1 MDGVLLSLICFAWF
15 VSAPLGR
22 LFTELRL
29 HFLLYL
35 PRTIHKTLS
44 ADLVS
49 LLLCR
54 AGCAGLNEKGALHFP
69 TQGQNG
75 VADRA
80 HLEIFTDEGD
90 SEAFLTTGMPLLSQ
104 M

>member
-1 MDGVLLSLICFAWF
+1 MKREI
-15 VSAPLGR
+15 
-22 LFTELRL
+22 
-29 HFLLYL
+29 
-35 PRTIHKTLS
+35 
-44 ADLVS
+44 
-49 LLLCR
+49 
-54 AGCAGLNEKGALHFP
+54 P

-80 HLEIFTDEGD
+80 HLKIFTNEGD